1 MTMGPVAL
9 PADADWAVKDFL
21 ASADPALVRRFV
33 AGQLTL
39 AFAEVNP
46 VVAELAGCSIED
58 AFAKLKAMGAAKRAK
73 YGARTVVKTP
83 LPTGEAL
90 IDRIL
95 TDLYGRT
102 YRPPAAVKK
111 TAPRAPK
118 TATPKSAKPTPAEAV
133 RQLQTATTRD
143 EAHTI
148 LAQMGRTKAPYQEIA
163 DHFGVPY
170 RASDT
175 IATLTKNIADTAL
188 APRRFEPLQRGGMR

>member
-1 MTMGPVAL
+1 MTIGPVAL
-9 PADADWAVKDFL
+9 PADADRAVKDFL

-95 TDLYGRT
+95 TDLYSRT

-118 TATPKSAKPTPAEAV
+118 TATPTPAEAV

-143 EAHTI
+143 ETHTI